1 MKKLR
6 ILLIAVGALL
16 TGNTLFAQDA
26 KTEKFKVYGN
36 CGMCKK
42 RIEKA
47 AATDGVTKADWNV
60 ETKIMTVTYNSSKI
74 HTAAIQKKIAAA
86 GHDTEKEKAADS
98 IYSKLPGCCQ
108 YERKEGEQSTHHGH
122 H

>member
-6 ILLIAVGALL
+6 FLLMAVSALL
-16 TGNTLFAQDA
+16 TGNTLLAQDA

-36 CGMCKK
+36 CEMCKK

-47 AATDGVTKADWNV
+47 ATVDGVTKADWNV
-60 ETKIMTVTYNSSKI
+60 ETKFMTVTYNASKTD
-74 HTAAIQKKIAAA
+74 TAAIQKKIAAV
-86 GHDTEKEKAADS
+86 GHDTEKQKAADAV
-98 IYSKLPGCCQ
+98 YNKLPGCCQ
-108 YERKEGEQSTHHGH
+108 YERKEGEHSTHHGH

>member
-6 ILLIAVGALL
+6 ILLMAVSALL
-16 TGNTLFAQDA
+16 TGNTLLAQDA
-26 KTEKFKVYGN
+26 KTETFKVYGN

-47 AATDGVTKADWNV
+47 AVVEGVTKADWNV
-60 ETKIMTVTYNSSKI
+60 ETKVMTVTYNPSK
-74 HTAAIQKKIAAA
+74 TTNEAIQKKIAAA
-86 GHDTEKEKAADS
+86 GHDTVKEKATDS
-98 IYSKLPGCCQ
+98 VYSKLPGCCQ
-108 YERKEGEQSTHHGH
+108 YERKEGEQSTTHGH